1 MIQAN
6 ELRIGNSVAR
16 KSNGSRC
23 IVTTYLIDD
32 IERGRHDY
40 KPIPLTEEWL
50 ERFGCSVKKVESKN
64 FFTLDADKWQYYH
77 IWKVMPK
84 MVANKAWAFRI
95 LNKEGKEYELYSIKH
110 VHQLQN
116 LYFAL
121 TGTELE
127 PKG

>member
-1 MIQAN
+1 MKAN

-16 KSNGSRC
+16 KSNKSRC

-40 KPIPLTEEWL
+40 KPIPLTKEWL
-50 ERFGCSVKKVESKN
+50 ERFGFGEIDFSRNAIEIGDPIEQLFLCLDDDEEGN
-64 FFTLDADKWQYYH
+64 CFTTVSLWSDLDYSA
-77 IWKVMPK
+77 V
-84 MVANKAWAFRI
+84 F
-95 LNKEGKEYELYSIKH
+95 LNPLNY
-110 VHQLQN
+110 VHELQN